1 MGNKMS
7 NVSLTVHFFSSEDG
21 TSWAALSNG
30 VPRFVLYDVS
40 EKKLEAQVERALKFY
55 RQNYDEI
62 KAKVQERER
71 SLDNWKPS
79 LADLAAS
86 DIAPKA
92 EFSRLVQ
99 KTALIDSSDRIAI
112 NATSQ
117 DRPEQIRAPAA
128 LRV

>member
-1 MGNKMS
+1 MTKLE
-7 NVSLTVHFFSSEDG
+7 LTVHYFSSEDG
-21 TSWAALSNG
+21 TSWAAVSNS

-40 EKKLEAQVERALKFY
+40 EQKLEAQIERALKFY
-55 RQNYDEI
+55 RQNYAEI
-62 KAKVQERER
+62 KAKVQEREG

-112 NATSQ
+112 NAIS
-117 DRPEQIRAPAA
+117 
-128 LRV
+128 

>member
-1 MGNKMS
+1 MTKLE
-7 NVSLTVHFFSSEDG
+7 LTVHYFSSEDG
-21 TSWAALSNG
+21 TSWAAVSNS

-40 EKKLEAQVERALKFY
+40 EQKLEAQIERALKFY
-55 RQNYDEI
+55 RQNFEEI

-86 DIAPKA
+86 DIGPTA

-99 KTALIDSSDRIAI
+99 KTALIDSSNRIAI
-112 NATSQ
+112 NANG
-117 DRPEQIRAPAA
+117 
-128 LRV
+128 